1 MELIVMLAVAAL
13 LGWLN
18 YYLAGLRG
26 RSQMGWAIGA
36 VFFGIFAVILLL
48 ILGKTEQKQVELQV
62 EALKQVKTE

>member
-1 MELIVMLAVAAL
+1 MLAMGAL

-26 RSQMGWAIGA
+26 RNEMGWAFGA

-48 ILGKTEQKQVELQV
+48 ILGKTEQKQIEIQI
-62 EALKQVKTE
+62 EALKQVKQG